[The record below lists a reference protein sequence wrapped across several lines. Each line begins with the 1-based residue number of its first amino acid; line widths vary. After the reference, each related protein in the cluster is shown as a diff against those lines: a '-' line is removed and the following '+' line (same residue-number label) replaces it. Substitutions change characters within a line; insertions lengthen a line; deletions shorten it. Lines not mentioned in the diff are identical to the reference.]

1 MAALLT
7 RDHRWPYVVAKRDL
21 DHCRA
26 THEALRHSDEL
37 HPLEKA
43 MTDGR
48 SWQGNWK
55 VLLYERVRERGYES
69 LTAFAEARPTASLV
83 ALAEEL
89 EEEDINAV
97 QVFSGL
103 VAEAERSHQ
112 LTRLVRGQLV
122 RELSE
127 FLPDGWPAVLD
138 DENRFK
144 VANAIA
150 SWISFTPEPQKE
162 RARQVRTVL
171 LATPPPP
178 GWRPLGPDDEFLRAL
193 LPDEEV

>member
-1 MAALLT
+1 
-7 RDHRWPYVVAKRDL
+7 
-21 DHCRA
+21 
-26 THEALRHSDEL
+26 
-37 HPLEKA
+37 

-55 VLLYERVRERGYES
+55 VRLYKRVRERGYES
-69 LTAFAEARPTASLV
+69 LTAFAETRPTASLV

-89 EEEDINAV
+89 GEGDVNAV

-127 FLPDGWPAVLD
+127 FLPDGWPPVLD

-144 VANAIA
+144 VANAIG
-150 SWISFTPEPQKE
+150 SWISFTPEPHKE
-162 RARQVRTVL
+162 RARQVRTAL

-178 GWRPLGPDDEFLRAL
+178 GWRPLGPDDEFLRML
-193 LPDEEV
+193 LPDEQA